1 MAFNVE
7 AIGQPLDDR
16 LPSDIAADAVA
27 ALQAALPEWVPR
39 NASPE
44 VVYLEAVAQA
54 VAEVTNTANST
65 IGAVVEY
72 LLASAYGVPRSPGAA
87 AVGQLTVT
95 FDSTVTLTIPAG
107 TGFLLPD
114 YGMEVL
120 TTADATVTAGTT
132 LAVQVASSSPT
143 SLLNGVSS
151 ATVDVLDPI
160 PNALSV
166 AVTGGFSGGSD
177 PEDDATYLLRARNR
191 LARVTNSLVVP
202 DHFSAFVLE
211 DGRAV
216 NAACI
221 PAWNGTGT
229 VPAPG
234 AGTDAN
240 HVTVACYG
248 RGGQVSAGDR
258 TALAEAMQAITAE
271 GVTVH
276 VNEASLSSISVTV
289 TAAAEPGQVAATVK
303 AAIEDALRSYLDP
316 QTWTFGE
323 TVRHTSLIALIAAVP
338 GVDYVGS
345 LTLPAGDVTLAADQV
360 AYPGVLTVTVT

>member
-54 VAEVTNTANST
+54 VAEVTSTANAT

-166 AVTGGFSGGSD
+166 AVTGGFTGGSD
-177 PEDDATYLLRARNR
+177 PEDDATYLTRARNR
-191 LARVTNSLVVP
+191 LARVTNSLVVA
-202 DHFSAFVLE
+202 DHFSAYALENVLVSNASTINAW
-211 DGRAV
+211 DGVA
-216 NAACI
+216 I
-221 PAWNGTGT
+221 GT
-229 VPAPG
+229 
-234 AGTDAN
+234 AGTNAG
-240 HVTVACYG
+240 HVTVMVYG
-248 RGGQVSAGDR
+248 FGGQVSAGDR
-258 TALAEAMQAITAE
+258 TALETAMEAITYTGAQ
-271 GVTVH
+271 VH
-276 VNEASLSSISVTV
+276 VNAATLQTINVT
-289 TAAAEPGQVAATVK
+289 ATVK
-303 AAIEDALRSYLDP
+303 AKPGESTSAVQANVVAALQSWLSP
-316 QTWTFGE
+316 QTWPFGQ
-323 TVRHTSLIALIAAVP
+323 TVYTSAITSKMASVD
-338 GVDYVGS
+338 GVDYVIS
-345 LTLPAGDVTLAADQV
+345 LTTPGSDTTLTADK
-360 AYPGVLTVTVT
+360 TVTAGTLTISVT